1 MSELRTTQI
10 WGSITKVVTIVLGV
24 IQTVIILH
32 ILTPA
37 QYGIIGIVTALASL
51 VGVSQNVGVTD
62 ATIREIAMTDD
73 VKHRAHIFWVS
84 LWFRMLFTLPISL
97 LLVLFAGYIGTHIYK
112 LPEIQTLIYIMSGV
126 LILQG
131 IQGVLGG
138 VFSGL
143 RVFGLLYIFQMIT
156 AILNIIIFAVFAYF
170 YGVTGFF
177 TAMALSTTIFIL
189 MLVAFLP
196 KAIGGKLEHPGKKDF
211 VVIWKDIFHT
221 GFWTY
226 LARIF
231 SVAWQQAPML
241 LLGKWTTPETVGLYN
256 VALSFGSKLTV
267 LAAAIGEVNLAFL
280 SNAYAK
286 GKDNFRLL
294 ADKTLDEVGVL
305 LLLSAGAMA
314 FLSDLLLKI
323 FAGSAYA
330 SALSVTVLVCW
341 AYAFFAFLDI
351 STNTVFVPSRRSQY
365 RTLSFG
371 VLIVVTLITMFT
383 LRQNPLM
390 AAGWGVL
397 VGGASAVVIATFLSQ
412 KYCGVAL
419 VPKKLV
425 IAFLPALILFV
436 GSLVYP
442 VLFVRLLILVVVG
455 GVIVWFSLGKS
466 RKGIFKK
473 ERVTHET

>member
-1 MSELRTTQI
+1 MSDLRTTQI
-10 WGSITKVVTIVLGV
+10 WGSLTKVVTLTFGVL
-24 IQTVIILH
+24 QTVIILH
-32 ILTPA
+32 ILSPA

-62 ATIREIAMTDD
+62 ATIREIAMTND

-97 LLVLFAGYIGTHIYK
+97 LLALFAGAIGAHVYKMPEMQTFIY
-112 LPEIQTLIYIMSGV
+112 LMSAV
-126 LILQG
+126 LVLQG

-143 RVFGLLYIFQMIT
+143 RAFGLLYIFQVIT
-156 AILNIIIFAVFAYF
+156 ALLNIIIFSIFSHL

-177 TAMALSTTIFIL
+177 AAMLLSTLIFIL
-189 MLVAFLP
+189 ILALFLP
-196 KAIGGKLEHPGKKDF
+196 KVIGGRLEHPSRNDF
-211 VVIWKDIFHT
+211 IVVWKDIFHT

-241 LLGKWTTPETVGLYN
+241 VLGKWVTPETVGLYN

-286 GKDNFRLL
+286 GKEDFRLL
-294 ADKTLDEVGVL
+294 AGKTLDEVGVV

-314 FLSDLLLKI
+314 LLSDLLLKI

-330 SALSVTVLVCW
+330 PALNVTVLVSW

-351 STNTVFVPSRRSQY
+351 STNTVFVPSRRSHL
-365 RTLSFG
+365 RTISFCILIIVTMG
-371 VLIVVTLITMFT
+371 VMIALK
-383 LRQNPLM
+383 QNPLV

-397 VGGASAVVIATFLSQ
+397 AGSTVAVFASGLLSWRYCEISIISNKLLAVFLF
-412 KYCGVAL
+412 AMT
-419 VPKKLV
+419 
-425 IAFLPALILFV
+425 LFAC
-436 GSLVYP
+436 SLVYP
-442 VLFVRLLILVVVG
+442 SLVVRLVVLFVVG
-455 GVIVWFSLGKS
+455 STIVWFALIKEKTKS
-466 RKGIFKK
+466 RKIA
-473 ERVTHET
+473 HEI

>member
-10 WGSITKVVTIVLGV
+10 WGSLTKVVTLTLGV
-24 IQTVIILH
+24 LQTVIILH
-32 ILTPA
+32 ILSPA

-97 LLVLFAGYIGTHIYK
+97 VLALFAGIISTLVYK
-112 LPEIQTLIYIMSGV
+112 LPDMQILIYIMSVV

-143 RVFGLLYIFQMIT
+143 RVFGLLYVFQMIT
-156 AILNIIIFAVFAYF
+156 ALLNILIFASFAYF

-177 TAMALSTTIFIL
+177 LAMVLSTIIFIL
-189 MLVAFLP
+189 MLAIYLP
-196 KAIGGKLEHPGKKDF
+196 KAIGGRLDYPSKNDF
-211 VVIWKDIFHT
+211 IVVWKDIFHT

-231 SVAWQQAPML
+231 SVAWQQSPML
-241 LLGKWTTPETVGLYN
+241 LLGKWTTPEVVGLYN

-280 SNAYAK
+280 SNAFAK
-286 GKDNFRLL
+286 GKENFRSL
-294 ADKTLDEVGVL
+294 AGKTLDEVGVV

-314 FLSDLLLKI
+314 LLSDLLLKV

-330 SALSVTVLVCW
+330 PALGVTVLVSW

-351 STNTVFVPSRRSQY
+351 STNTVFVPSRRSQL
-365 RTLSFG
+365 RTFSFG
-371 VLIVVTLITMFT
+371 VLIVVTLLTMFA

-397 VGGASAVVIATFLSQ
+397 AGSTSAVILATFLSR
-412 KYCGVAL
+412 KYCEVSI
-419 VPKKLV
+419 VPSKLIV
-425 IAFLPALILFV
+425 AFLLSIILFA

-442 VLFVRLLILVVVG
+442 SLLLRVIMLVGVG
-455 GVIVWFSLGKS
+455 AIIIWVALRQNIRVFMG
-466 RKGIFKK
+466 RKGI
-473 ERVTHET
+473 